1 MGGIEFL
8 SALVS
13 FIIVWF
19 LSTIQISNIYNED
32 LPWVSWYRLIW
43 ITFAFD
49 VTRVSFLYLR
59 PYIVSSLF
67 AITYPWKTS
76 KSEDVKIFF
85 YSTCHLLFLCL
96 KQRTEVHSW
105 DKLTSVWSIKYNHFC
120 SIIFD
125 PYSYNLAKS
134 LSIGFVWLMSIAHCH
149 GSIRSSLFVLSVE
162 FSVRLTQLFCQY
174 FDIPVSLGMRFFI
187 VSKVLFLVFIVWW
200 RADKFNACETK
211 SL

>member
-1 MGGIEFL
+1 MTSAIFFHSFWKNGAIEFL

-32 LPWVSWYRLIW
+32 LPWVSWYRLMW
-43 ITFAFD
+43 TTFAFD

-67 AITYPWKTS
+67 AITYPWKTW

-120 SIIFD
+120 SLIFD
-125 PYSYNLAKS
+125 PESYNLAKS
-134 LSIGFVWLMSIAHCH
+134 LSIGFVWLISIAHCH
-149 GSIRSSLFVLSVE
+149 QSIRSSLFV
-162 FSVRLTQLFCQY
+162 
-174 FDIPVSLGMRFFI
+174 
-187 VSKVLFLVFIVWW
+187 
-200 RADKFNACETK
+200 
-211 SL
+211 